1 MSKKHYA
8 GLASLLALAAFAAMP
23 ALAQAASPELGR
35 CTKKAVTG
43 GSGYANATCTTT
55 TSGSTARYEWLPGPG
70 PKRRF
75 TSTEGAST
83 FETVAKGKVTCKSD
97 VDEGEYTDAKT
108 DTETIVFSGCESS
121 AVPCTS
127 AGQAAGTIV
136 TTALTSSL
144 GVIDKAKKEVGVS
157 LEGPSSVFAEF
168 KCGASSQLIT
178 GSVIGK
184 VPVNKV
190 QTGFTESFT
199 QAKGKQKPEQF
210 EGQSKD
216 TLNCGE
222 LQCAFKSKDK
232 VVNEEALE
240 IRLSTSPRW
249 WVEGKLLVG
258 SEAIAEATNV
268 TTPFELAMTGK
279 DIVEPFTIQCTGVR
293 IKGGDIQAPGTRTEQ
308 AVVYEGCSVPGKP
321 TCIVGT
327 TETKPLTATLE
338 GPAGATK
345 LKFEPQS
352 GNEIATYVVTG
363 CAVFGSYRANGDM
376 ICDYSGVEVESAE
389 HPLEFTT
396 ASKSKVKFQFN
407 GKPMETAAPFTGTD
421 RVHLASGKL
430 WSAY

>member
-1 MSKKHYA
+1 MSNKHFA
-8 GLASLLALAAFAAMP
+8 ALASLLAVAAFAVVP
-23 ALAQAASPELGR
+23 ALAQAGGPELGR
-35 CTKKAVTG
+35 CIKKTLAGGTG
-43 GSGYANATCTTT
+43 YSNATCTTT
-55 TSGSTARYEWLPGPG
+55 TSGSTAKYEWQPGPG
-70 PKRRF
+70 AKPSF
-75 TSTEGAST
+75 TSTEGLST
-83 FETVAKGKVTCKSD
+83 FETLAKSKMTCKSD
-97 VDEGEYTDAKT
+97 SDKGEYTGPT
-108 DTETIVFSGCESS
+108 SDTETITFSGCESS
-121 AVPCTS
+121 ATPCTS
-127 AGQAAGTIV
+127 AGQGSGTIV
-136 TTALTSSL
+136 TTSLTSTL

-157 LEGPSSVFAEF
+157 LEGPSSTFAEF
-168 KCGASSQLIT
+168 ECGGSSQVIS

-184 VPVNKV
+184 LPVNKLL
-190 QTGFTESFT
+190 THFTETFT

-210 EGQSKD
+210 EGQPKD
-216 TLNCGE
+216 TLRCGE
-222 LQCAFKSKDK
+222 LQCGFKSKDT
-232 VVNEEALE
+232 VLNEETLE
-240 IRLSTSPRW
+240 IRLSSSPRW

-293 IKGGDIQAPGTRTEQ
+293 IKGGKIEAPGTRTEQ

-321 TCIVGT
+321 TCTVGT
-327 TETKPLTATLE
+327 TETKPLKATLE

-363 CAVFGSYRANGDM
+363 CAVFGNYQANGDM
-376 ICDYSGVEVESAE
+376 ICNYSGVAAESSE
-389 HPLEFTT
+389 HPLEFTA

-421 RVHLASGKL
+421 KVHLASGKL